1 MFLLYLFVLQSAV
14 AAVVQ
19 RAGEDVTLTCQ
30 HELEGQRDCNG
41 TTWSYTP
48 GRISLVALVE
58 LGKLKE
64 INETE
69 PDRLRVTAD
78 CSLMIKKVTVQ
89 DVGRYVCYQYKSDG
103 SLGHIQVNWSDMFLS
118 VATIVTEHE
127 VDDEETLKCFV
138 TSSDK
143 SSKQEV
149 KWKIKDQDIDDDN
162 SQIKTEKNESS
173 ATVTLKKSHYL
184 HPQSHFLSC
193 EVTDS
198 RTGEKLRFSPRPSG
212 DTNSTVKPETFSK
225 STTTGTSGASAD
237 PQGDT
242 KPTVKPETFTK
253 STTTGTSGAS
263 ADPQAESTRQPEQ
276 TTAASGGDSQG
287 SWWWLYLVVALGLI
301 VLLITAVVIIRWKR
315 TKGKKTVVDE
325 NTADAEDG
333 ISYATIS
340 YSKKTSSDVRAQ
352 GGDGETVT
360 YSTVRASS
368 SPAAASAE
376 PSNLYSTIKFK

>member
-1 MFLLYLFVLQSAV
+1 MFLLYLFVLQSAAV

-212 DTNSTVKPETFSK
+212 
-225 STTTGTSGASAD
+225 
-237 PQGDT
+237 
-242 KPTVKPETFTK
+242 
-253 STTTGTSGAS
+253 
-263 ADPQAESTRQPEQ
+263 
-276 TTAASGGDSQG
+276 

>member
-1 MFLLYLFVLQSAV
+1 MFLLHLFVLQSAAV

-19 RAGEDVTLTCQ
+19 KAGEDVTLTCE

-41 TTWSYTP
+41 TTWRYSKP
-48 GRISLVALVE
+48 GNTRVVVLVE
-58 LGKLKE
+58 LGKMKE
-64 INETE
+64 NNEIE
-69 PDRLRVTAD
+69 PDRLKVKRD
-78 CSLMIKKVTVQ
+78 CSLKIKNVTDQ
-89 DVGRYVCYQYKSDG
+89 DVGIYNCQQYKSD
-103 SLGHIQVNWSDMFLS
+103 SSENHILVNRSDKRLS

-138 TSSDK
+138 TSSEENCEL
-143 SSKQEV
+143 EV
-149 KWKIKDQDIDDDN
+149 KWKIKDQDIDKDN
-162 SQIKTEKNESS
+162 KEIKTGHNRCS

-184 HPQSHFLSC
+184 HPQTHFLSC

-212 DTNSTVKPETFSK
+212 W
-225 STTTGTSGASAD
+225 
-237 PQGDT
+237 
-242 KPTVKPETFTK
+242 
-253 STTTGTSGAS
+253 
-263 ADPQAESTRQPEQ
+263 
-276 TTAASGGDSQG
+276 
-287 SWWWLYLVVALGLI
+287 WWWLYLVVALGLI

-340 YSKKTSSDVRAQ
+340 YSKKTSSDVRAH

>member
-1 MFLLYLFVLQSAV
+1 MFLLYLFVLQSAAV

-212 DTNSTVKPETFSK
+212 DT
-225 STTTGTSGASAD
+225 
-237 PQGDT
+237 